1 MISRSSVTGAFS
13 SSLCKRSPEGSNG
26 WLWDTLQGTW
36 GAPSPTYHNLSQRFP
51 KSPSDFQD
59 YEADP
64 HVKFAGLGLLHCA
77 AGHCT
82 TLPWDCMQRL
92 LKEGLQVPPREAEP
106 IETGCMSHFSNSPQ
120 GKIEEVSDM
129 ISPFLLYLFFLGGLC
144 YTSLII
150 NNRLPYGILKPS
162 NSDLAIFTRLKTLEW
177 KVGS

>member
-1 MISRSSVTGAFS
+1 MISRSSMTGAFS

-26 WLWDTLQGTW
+26 WLWDTLYKGHDEPQ
-36 GAPSPTYHNLSQRFP
+36 AQHIITYPKKIP

-129 ISPFLLYLFFLGGLC
+129 ISPFLLYLFFLGGFA
-144 YTSLII
+144 
-150 NNRLPYGILKPS
+150 ILH
-162 NSDLAIFTRLKTLEW
+162 
-177 KVGS
+177 